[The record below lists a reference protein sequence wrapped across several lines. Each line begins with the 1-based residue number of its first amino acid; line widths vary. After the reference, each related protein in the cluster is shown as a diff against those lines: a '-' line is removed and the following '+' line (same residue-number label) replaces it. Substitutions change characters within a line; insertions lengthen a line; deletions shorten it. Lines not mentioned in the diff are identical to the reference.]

1 MRYREENRYT
11 LTSFN
16 RVGIAPRF
24 LLLAARWAVK
34 RVRIRGALSRS
45 ERRQSTKQKTDM
57 TYHTNYLT
65 SQSRSPKRC
74 VLFALLLISVNPAL
88 ARTADEKSSS
98 AQAQGNLKFSDLEGK
113 SYAIKSSANHKALV
127 LIFVTTDCPIANS
140 YQPLLARLHKEF
152 QNRGFEFLLIHEGPD
167 QTPEKLREHA
177 KDYAVPFSIVMD
189 ADHAIAR
196 QVGATKTPEVFVFAK
211 DGAILYQGRVDDLHQ
226 GFGKKR
232 AAVTREDLRIAL
244 RELDAGEDIRVP
256 KTEAVGCS
264 IPLK

>member
-1 MRYREENRYT
+1 MT
-11 LTSFN
+11 
-16 RVGIAPRF
+16 
-24 LLLAARWAVK
+24 
-34 RVRIRGALSRS
+34 
-45 ERRQSTKQKTDM
+45 QSA
-57 TYHTNYLT
+57 NYLT
-65 SQSRSPKRC
+65 SHGRNHSRY
-74 VLFALLLISVNPAL
+74 VLVALLLISLIPAL

-98 AQAQGNLKFSDLEGK
+98 AQARGLVKFTDVGGK
-113 SYAIKSSANHKALV
+113 SYSLQASPEHKALV
-127 LIFVTTDCPIANS
+127 LTFVTTDCPIANS

-167 QTPEKLREHA
+167 QTPEKLKEHS
-177 KDYAVPFSIVMD
+177 KDYAVPFSVVMD

-196 QVGATKTPEVFVFAK
+196 QVRAIKTPEVFVIGR
-211 DGAILYQGRVDDLHQ
+211 DGAIVYQGRIDDLHQ

-232 AAVTREDLRIAL
+232 AAATREDLRIAL

>member
-1 MRYREENRYT
+1 MTPSSNNLKSHGRST
-11 LTSFN
+11 KHSAF
-16 RVGIAPRF
+16 F
-24 LLLAARWAVK
+24 LLL
-34 RVRIRGALSRS
+34 
-45 ERRQSTKQKTDM
+45 
-57 TYHTNYLT
+57 
-65 SQSRSPKRC
+65 
-74 VLFALLLISVNPAL
+74 LIMVVPAL
-88 ARTADEKSSS
+88 AGSADETSKSP
-98 AQAQGNLKFSDLEGK
+98 QTQGKLKFSDIEGK
-113 SYAIKSSANHKALV
+113 SYAIKSSANLKALV

-152 QNRGFEFLLIHEGPD
+152 QNRGFEFVLIHEGPD
-167 QTPEKLREHA
+167 QTPEKLKEHS
-177 KDYAVPFSIVMD
+177 KDYAVPFSVVMD